1 MKYLEKD
8 ELKRLLE
15 AAQKS
20 SPVDYLFILLTF
32 NHGLRV
38 SETINLTAE
47 NFKGGC
53 LVVQR
58 LKGSCR
64 TDQPLLSNEAM
75 LLDKVTFGIDGR
87 LFNFDR
93 TTAWRH
99 LKRIGTAAG
108 IDPRRCF
115 CHALK
120 HTCAM
125 TGLEGGMKINELQ
138 KYLGHKSGSSTMKY
152 LEVSEEKAAK
162 AFATAAG
169 GL

>member
-1 MKYLEKD
+1 MKYLEKF
-8 ELKRLLE
+8 ELQKLLE
-15 AAQKS
+15 VAKET
-20 SPVDYLFILLTF
+20 SPIDHLFILLTF

-38 SETINLTAE
+38 SETINLTAD

-64 TDQPLLSNEAM
+64 TDQPLLPNEAE
-75 LLDKVTFGIDGR
+75 LLKTVTPGADGR
-87 LFNFDR
+87 FFPFDR

-108 IDPRRCF
+108 IDSRKLYP
-115 CHALK
+115 HVLK
-120 HTCAM
+120 HTTAI

-138 KYLGHKSGSSTMKY
+138 KYLGHRSGSSTMVY
-152 LEVSEEKAAK
+152 LEVTEEKAAK
-162 AFATAAG
+162 AFAVAMGA
-169 GL
+169 